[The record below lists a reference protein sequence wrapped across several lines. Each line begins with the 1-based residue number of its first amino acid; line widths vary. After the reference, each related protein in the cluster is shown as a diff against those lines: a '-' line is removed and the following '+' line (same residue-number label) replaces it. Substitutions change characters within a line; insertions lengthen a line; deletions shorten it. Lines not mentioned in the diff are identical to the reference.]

1 MAEFELTDAEYDV
14 ATRRGAQTDAGQP
27 RPSSVHYDADTGR
40 IIVEFVN
47 GAAFMVPARSLQGLE
62 KASDAELADVE
73 ILGDDGLHW
82 ERLDVDFTIAGLMA
96 GVFGTRS
103 FVELARKGGKARSAA
118 KIAASRAN
126 GAKGGRPRK
135 AAG

>member
-82 ERLDVDFTIAGLMA
+82 ETLDADFTIAGLMA

>member
-1 MAEFELTDAEYDV
+1 MAAFELTEAEYDV
-14 ATRRGAQTDAGQP
+14 ATRRGKQAGAGQP
-27 RPSSVHYDADTGR
+27 RPSSVHYDAETGR
-40 IIVEFVN
+40 IIVEFLN
-47 GAAFMVPARSLQGLE
+47 GAVFMVPARSLQGLE
-62 KASDAELADVE
+62 RASDAELADVE

-82 ERLDVDFTIAGLMA
+82 ERLDADFTIAGLMA

-103 FVELARKGGKARSAA
+103 FIDVARKGGKARTAA
-118 KIAASRAN
+118 KIAASRVN

>member
-1 MAEFELTDAEYDV
+1 MAEFDLTDAEYDA
-14 ATRRGAQTDAGQP
+14 ATRRGEQAGAGQP
-27 RPSSVHYDADTGR
+27 RPSSVYYDPQTGL
-40 IIVEFVN
+40 IIVEFLN

-82 ERLDVDFTIAGLMA
+82 ERLDADFTIAGLMA

-103 FVELARKGGKARSAA
+103 FVDVARKGGKARTAA
-118 KIAASRAN
+118 KIAASRTN

-135 AAG
+135 TVG

>member
-1 MAEFELTDAEYDV
+1 MAEFELTDAEYDA
-14 ATRRGAQTDAGQP
+14 ATRRGKQAGTGQP
-27 RPSSVHYDADTGR
+27 RPSSVHFDSETGR
-40 IIVEFVN
+40 IVVEFIN

-62 KASDAELADVE
+62 MASDAELGDVE

-82 ERLDVDFTIAGLMA
+82 EALDADFTIAGLMA

-103 FVELARKGGKARSAA
+103 FVDVARKGGKARSAA